1 MLSLDDK
8 LLLITSRVFSLLEPN
23 DQDDLVI
30 TFIINRACA
39 RPFAGQDVVHAHAY
53 GRGRKIRHQGLQG

>member
-30 TFIINRACA
+30 TPVTAINLYVGTEHYMMILNVM
-39 RPFAGQDVVHAHAY
+39 GQN
-53 GRGRKIRHQGLQG
+53 IT